1 MIFSLQDGRHR
12 GGRGGRHL
20 LQLLAPAGRQER
32 PGGQASHL
40 QREGG
45 LGPSCQNA
53 QHGGS

>member
-12 GGRGGRHL
+12 GGAGGRHL